1 LIEALAAI
9 DHSISLVRRLRAIS
23 KNISQGEFKN
33 LLADLSN
40 ELADAKLKIAALKE
54 QLAAQA
60 EEIRALKRTA
70 PDAKLKP
77 SVRWGRYQFEGDNGL
92 YCTACYDTK
101 GVKSRTTRI
110 STKFRACPV
119 CKAQLGSG

>member
-1 LIEALAAI
+1 MEALAAI
-9 DHSISLVRRLRAIS
+9 DHSISLVRRLREIS
-23 KNISQGEFKN
+23 KNISEAEFKN

-40 ELADAKLKIAALKE
+40 ELADAKLQIAALKE

-60 EEIRALKRTA
+60 EEIRALRRAA

-77 SVRWGRYQFEGDNGL
+77 SVKWGCYQFEGDDGL

-101 GVKSRTTRI
+101 GVKSRTTRMN
-110 STKFRACPV
+110 SRFRTCPV
-119 CKAQLGSG
+119 CKARLGA

>member
-1 LIEALAAI
+1 MIDALTAI
-9 DHSISLVRRLRAIS
+9 DHSISLVGRLRKIW
-23 KNISQGEFKN
+23 KNISEAGFKN

-40 ELADAKLKIAALKE
+40 ELADAKLQIAALKE

-60 EEIRALKRTA
+60 EENRVLRNAAR
-70 PDAKLKP
+70 DAKSKP
-77 SVRWGRYQFEGDNGL
+77 SVRWGCYQFEGDDGL

-101 GVKSRTTRI
+101 GLKCITTRI
-110 STKFRACPV
+110 SAKLRACPV